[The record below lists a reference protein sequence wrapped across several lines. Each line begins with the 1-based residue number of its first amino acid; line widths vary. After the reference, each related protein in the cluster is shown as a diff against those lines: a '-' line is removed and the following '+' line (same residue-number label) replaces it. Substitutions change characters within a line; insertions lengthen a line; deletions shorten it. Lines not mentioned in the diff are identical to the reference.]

1 MGEWV
6 SLKVS
11 SFANAMMVMR
21 SLQGIGRRGDAFK
34 WCYLALFSGS
44 FDQPFILELSRLHT
58 SLNELRLVLVLFL
71 QETIKVFLRLRVR
84 NQKTV
89 ILDLKLALGY
99 LPEFLQRLASTRLMK
114 VVISLSG
121 G

>member
-1 MGEWV
+1 MH
-6 SLKVS
+6 S
-11 SFANAMMVMR
+11 SGVILRCFP
-21 SLQGIGRRGDAFK
+21 GRLINLS
-34 WCYLALFSGS
+34 YLS
-44 FDQPFILELSRLHT
+44 FSRLHT

-71 QETIKVFLRLRVR
+71 QETIKIFLRLRVR